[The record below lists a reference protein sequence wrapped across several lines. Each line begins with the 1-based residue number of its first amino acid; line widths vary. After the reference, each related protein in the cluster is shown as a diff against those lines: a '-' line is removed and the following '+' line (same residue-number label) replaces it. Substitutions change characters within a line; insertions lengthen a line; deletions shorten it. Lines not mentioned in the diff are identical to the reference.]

1 MAVNVYLTF
10 YYKFDAVSLRRMEIP
25 YLILCYG
32 VPMIP
37 ALVFVFVKDSNG
49 TRVYGNALLWCWISL
64 EWDIWRIAS
73 FYGPVWLVKLGCSTS
88 RIELTR
94 IRVVIIVTF
103 FIYIRAGR
111 TIYERRKQLQGFQ
124 SSDLDP
130 LTFNG
135 DLIFPIKTT
144 EVIVTSEPASSAN
157 AAMKFEPLTT
167 ISALQPRMS
176 SDNRA
181 YSIHVTSNSAT
192 STHSNDDA
200 GFPIQGHADDA
211 EAMPQPISNF
221 STRPKQQRVARA
233 VNHTRRRNHE
243 LNNAA
248 WSYTKC
254 AILFFTA
261 ILITWIPSS
270 ANRVFS
276 VIHKGEVSVVLGF
289 MSAFVLPLQ
298 GFWNAAI
305 YAVTSWSACKNLWHD
320 LHSGRR
326 APDATELVGGMPPAS
341 SQSGQSQHH
350 SDSQMSTE
358 QNRKPNNVFQS
369 ASNSRRSKPFD
380 TESAKE
386 LSTSRST
393 SADGRY

>member
-1 MAVNVYLTF
+1 MGHMENCLLLRTSL
-10 YYKFDAVSLRRMEIP
+10 VSEL
-25 YLILCYG
+25 
-32 VPMIP
+32 
-37 ALVFVFVKDSNG
+37 A
-49 TRVYGNALLWCWISL
+49 
-64 EWDIWRIAS
+64 
-73 FYGPVWLVKLGCSTS
+73 CSTS

-111 TIYERRKQLQGFQ
+111 TIYERRRQLQGFQ

-157 AAMKFEPLTT
+157 DSMKFEPLTT
-167 ISALQPRMS
+167 ISAILPQMS

-200 GFPIQGHADDA
+200 GFPIQGHSY
-211 EAMPQPISNF
+211 EAKTTQQPISNF

-305 YAVTSWSACKNLWHD
+305 YAVTSWSACKKLWHD

-326 APDATELVGGMPPAS
+326 APDATELMGGMPPAS

-350 SDSQMSTE
+350 SDSQTSTE
-358 QNRKPNNVFQS
+358 QTRKPNDVFQGS
-369 ASNSRRSKPFD
+369 SNSKRSKPFD